1 METNLT
7 VNFIYLKKIKIF
19 LTFRKNYNK
28 IEVVLEHLEGRGG
41 ARVLENIHSVGG
53 AVHRLSVLEQ
63 VPHPAGNWIDRQQFE
78 EGVQTLNNLYAEAGK
93 FEGQSSLETC
103 LAPATPSTIFLTHGN
118 SL

>member
-1 METNLT
+1 M
-7 VNFIYLKKIKIF
+7 
-19 LTFRKNYNK
+19 
-28 IEVVLEHLEGRGG
+28 VLEHLEGRGG

-103 LAPATPSTIFLTHGN
+103 LAPATPSTIFLRTETPYEKVLKIV
-118 SL
+118 SKYIKSRTRS